1 MLGMSETAQASLQTQ
16 ARPRGIAGV
25 PRPLPHRR
33 QRGDLKAHKS
43 LRAEIVA
50 ACEEDMCHPDGLRGW
65 LADMAQGTV
74 SQQAIFA
81 QLVARVVGP
90 EPVNATQSVTINLGW
105 LSGRAVAGSAHVT
118 LEQPAPA
125 PEAEDVTP

>member
-1 MLGMSETAQASLQTQ
+1 MPEIRKIGSQKSM
-16 ARPRGIAGV
+16 
-25 PRPLPHRR
+25 
-33 QRGDLKAHKS
+33 KS

-90 EPVNATQSVTINLGW
+90 EPVQGAGAITINLGW
-105 LSGRAVAGSAHVT
+105 LNGGGRQVAGSAHVQ

-125 PEAEDVTP
+125 PEHDDVTP

>member
-1 MLGMSETAQASLQTQ
+1 M
-16 ARPRGIAGV
+16 
-25 PRPLPHRR
+25 
-33 QRGDLKAHKS
+33 KS

-90 EPVNATQSVTINLGW
+90 EPVAGAGAITINLGW

-125 PEAEDVTP
+125 PEADNAGL

>member
-1 MLGMSETAQASLQTQ
+1 MSEAQASLQTQ
-16 ARPRGIAGV
+16 TRPRGIAGV

-33 QRGDLKAHKS
+33 QIGDLKAHKS

-90 EPVNATQSVTINLGW
+90 EPVNSTQSVTINLGW
-105 LSGRAVAGSAHVT
+105 LSGRSVSGSAHVT
-118 LEQPAPA
+118 LEQPALA
-125 PEAEDVTP
+125 HDDEVKEATP

>member
-1 MLGMSETAQASLQTQ
+1 MIEAQASLKAQ

-33 QRGDLKAHKS
+33 QIGDLKAHKS

-50 ACEEDMCHPDGLRGW
+50 ACDEDMCHPDGLRGW

-90 EPVNATQSVTINLGW
+90 EPVSTQSVTINLGW
-105 LSGRAVAGSAHVT
+105 LSGRSVSGSAHVT
-118 LEQPAPA
+118 LDQPAPA
-125 PEAEDVTP
+125 DTGYGPGDGPE

>member
-1 MLGMSETAQASLQTQ
+1 M
-16 ARPRGIAGV
+16 
-25 PRPLPHRR
+25 
-33 QRGDLKAHKS
+33 KS

-90 EPVNATQSVTINLGW
+90 EPVAGAGGTVNIHLGW
-105 LSGRAVAGSAHVT
+105 LTGRAVAGAAHVQID
-118 LEQPAPA
+118 QPAPA
-125 PEAEDVTP
+125 HEVETEEVTP

>member
-1 MLGMSETAQASLQTQ
+1 MKTAQASQTRE
-16 ARPRGIAGV
+16 ARPAAIARV
-25 PRPLPHRR
+25 PRPMPEIRKIGS
-33 QRGDLKAHKS
+33 QKSMKS

-74 SQQAIFA
+74 SQQSIFA

-90 EPVNATQSVTINLGW
+90 EPINTAQSVTINLGW
-105 LSGRAVAGSAHVT
+105 LSGRAVAGSEYVQI
-118 LEQPAPA
+118 EQPAPA
-125 PEAEDVTP
+125 DEHDNAGL

>member
-1 MLGMSETAQASLQTQ
+1 MSKTAQASQTRE
-16 ARPRGIAGV
+16 ARPAAIARV
-25 PRPLPHRR
+25 PRPMPEIRKIGS
-33 QRGDLKAHKS
+33 QKSMKS

-50 ACEEDMCHPDGLRGW
+50 ACEEDMCHKDGLRGW

-90 EPVNATQSVTINLGW
+90 EPIAGAGGTVNIHLGW
-105 LSGRAVAGSAHVT
+105 LTGRQVAGSAHTVT
-118 LEQPAPA
+118 LDQPAPA
-125 PEAEDVTP
+125 PEAEDVVP

>member
-1 MLGMSETAQASLQTQ
+1 METAQASLKAQ

-33 QRGDLKAHKS
+33 QIGDLKAHKS

-50 ACEEDMCHPDGLRGW
+50 ACDEDMCHPDGLRGW

-90 EPVNATQSVTINLGW
+90 EPVSTQSVTINLGW
-105 LSGRAVAGSAHVT
+105 LSGRSVSGSAHVT
-118 LEQPAPA
+118 LDQPAPA
-125 PEAEDVTP
+125 DTGYGPGDGPE

>member
-1 MLGMSETAQASLQTQ
+1 MDKTQSSQTANRPAAI
-16 ARPRGIAGV
+16 ARV
-25 PRPLPHRR
+25 PRPMPQVR
-33 QRGDLKAHKS
+33 QIGSTKSLGS

-50 ACEEDMCHPDGLRGW
+50 ACDEDMCHPAGLRGW

-90 EPVNATQSVTINLGW
+90 EPVSNAAAITINLGW

-118 LEQPAPA
+118 IDQPAVEPDNA
-125 PEAEDVTP
+125 DV

>member
-1 MLGMSETAQASLQTQ
+1 MEMAQASQTRE
-16 ARPRGIAGV
+16 ARPAAIARV
-25 PRPLPHRR
+25 PRPMPEIRKIGS
-33 QRGDLKAHKS
+33 QKSMKS

-65 LADMAQGTV
+65 LANMARGTV

-90 EPVNATQSVTINLGW
+90 EPVAGAGAITINLGW

-125 PEAEDVTP
+125 PDPEDVTP

>member
-1 MLGMSETAQASLQTQ
+1 M
-16 ARPRGIAGV
+16 
-25 PRPLPHRR
+25 
-33 QRGDLKAHKS
+33 KS

-90 EPVNATQSVTINLGW
+90 EPINSTQSVTINLGW

-118 LEQPAPA
+118 LEQPAPS
-125 PEAEDVTP
+125 PETDNAKL

>member
-1 MLGMSETAQASLQTQ
+1 MAQTSQMSQMRKSRPAAI
-16 ARPRGIAGV
+16 ARV
-25 PRPLPHRR
+25 PRPMPEIRKI
-33 QRGDLKAHKS
+33 GSAKTMKS

-90 EPVNATQSVTINLGW
+90 EPVAGAGAITINLGW
-105 LSGRAVAGSAHVT
+105 LSGRAVAGSAHTVT
-118 LEQPAPA
+118 LEQPAAAPA
-125 PEAEDVTP
+125 AEDVAP

>member
-1 MLGMSETAQASLQTQ
+1 MEPAQASLKTQ

-33 QRGDLKAHKS
+33 QIGDLKAHKS

-50 ACEEDMCHPDGLRGW
+50 ACDEDMCHPDGLRGW
-65 LADMAQGTV
+65 LADMAKGTV

-90 EPVNATQSVTINLGW
+90 EPINATQSVTINLGW
-105 LSGRAVAGSAHVT
+105 LSGRSVSGSAHVT
-118 LEQPAPA
+118 LDQPAPSDQGDGPGDG
-125 PEAEDVTP
+125 PE

>member
-1 MLGMSETAQASLQTQ
+1 METAQASQTRE
-16 ARPRGIAGV
+16 ARPAAIARV
-25 PRPLPHRR
+25 PRPMPEIRKIGS
-33 QRGDLKAHKS
+33 QKSMKS

-90 EPVNATQSVTINLGW
+90 EPVAGAGAITINLGW
-105 LSGRAVAGSAHVT
+105 LSGRAVSGSIHAVT
-118 LEQPAPA
+118 LEQPS
-125 PEAEDVTP
+125 PEAEADNAGL